1 MYPEMI
7 DISKFTPENYKLGFT
22 ITVTR
27 CFGWSLPNT
36 SVVPFADCANH
47 FIIDNQYELF
57 NKRLHEKKKREKE
70 GDHKVQ
76 ITESESKYF
85 TNLKMRINYDKHFLE
100 DDKFNPKYEA
110 PYKTLRYIRKLTMRD
125 TISKLRVDHFLAAP
139 QYQA

>member
-7 DISKFTPENYKLGFT
+7 DITKFTPDNYKLGFT

-70 GDHKVQ
+70 GDSAVQ
-76 ITESESKYF
+76 ITENESKYF

-125 TISKLRVDHFLAAP
+125 NISKLRVDHFLAAP
-139 QYQA
+139 